1 MNNRE
6 NRTVTVVGKHG
17 NVEEIIVLFVDAIT
31 IGLTPF
37 SCTCNGCNLHNN
49 LYNVLCFEETVYSI
63 RRTSIDWFQQQFSTQ
78 LNSNYAMNISE
89 DIKGQTS
96 SNFGTSFNL
105 SSPSFDWQ
113 EADFIAY
120 ATIMI
125 MILTLGCLVGD
136 LFVTVFGYPTLMG
149 DILTGG
155 DIQAGTGR
163 CNWYGFVNGAVG
175 IASIVTFT
183 EMSLVLSY
191 SMHQMNPRFKLSRK
205 TIFRLIGAS
214 WLYGVGSMSPPLF
227 GWNRFVPGASKISC
241 APDWTDVTPAGM
253 AYSIFLITAG
263 FVLPILA
270 ISVSCFKI
278 FRLLR
283 QDIVKDN
290 DRIKLRRRR
299 WQLNLL
305 RLTATALA
313 AFILSWSPYCFVSVI
328 SIFRGNNLL
337 SPGEAEIPALMA
349 KASVIYNPFVD
360 ITVTLKQWWWN
371 QGSHPKVIAVKK

>member
-1 MNNRE
+1 MG
-6 NRTVTVVGKHG
+6 VT
-17 NVEEIIVLFVDAIT
+17 
-31 IGLTPF
+31 
-37 SCTCNGCNLHNN
+37 CTTTYTMFFALKK
-49 LYNVLCFEETVYSI
+49 TVYSI

-125 MILTLGCLVGD
+125 MILTLGCLGNLLIIIVLCKPSNLRETLTPLMLNLAVGD

-278 FRLLR
+278 FR
-283 QDIVKDN
+283 
-290 DRIKLRRRR
+290 
-299 WQLNLL
+299 
-305 RLTATALA
+305 
-313 AFILSWSPYCFVSVI
+313 
-328 SIFRGNNLL
+328 
-337 SPGEAEIPALMA
+337 
-349 KASVIYNPFVD
+349 
-360 ITVTLKQWWWN
+360 
-371 QGSHPKVIAVKK
+371 